1 MLQLIRS
8 QPGLLIVIGLLVGG
22 AFVCTLVGLIMAR
35 AGASL
40 RPVFWFA
47 GFFALIVLPQLL
59 GHSYQA
65 MQAAKTRM
73 PGNDTMQRPG
83 SPSGPDDL
91 EAGSPFGP
99 DVDRQLITDVREAY
113 GEVFKN
119 ATEARF
125 AILPGG
131 DTVLLARFD
140 DFPAAE
146 AAWIDYLRV
155 AGWNQ
160 LPGEGDSHRGYAV
173 TRPTGDR
180 AYALAFGNQL
190 GIWTGQ
196 DDAAIRGRIRAGGF
210 EIPARAPLAHNGAGN
225 ESGSPVSKSPLR
237 FALLTAGISVY
248 AFFLVLYFFKGAA
261 WAGSSPARPGIVPVS
276 SNELASRLE
285 SINELDVPF
294 RVERGAR
301 PDQWIARWRN
311 EDAHWVDLARARG
324 LRRTFRIRLT
334 LDESKGTVRA
344 TDEAATYDWSAGLGG
359 ANLEWKSLLGIVFFQ
374 YESQSSF
381 GLGLDEQGRFTL
393 RPDYQYTFDLNEM
406 KSPLVET
413 VTRSGWA
420 WRPTVWQGPAWLRW
434 LTE

>member
-1 MLQLIRS
+1 M
-8 QPGLLIVIGLLVGG
+8 
-22 AFVCTLVGLIMAR
+22 
-35 AGASL
+35 
-40 RPVFWFA
+40 
-47 GFFALIVLPQLL
+47 
-59 GHSYQA
+59 
-65 MQAAKTRM
+65 
-73 PGNDTMQRPG
+73 
-83 SPSGPDDL
+83 
-91 EAGSPFGP
+91 
-99 DVDRQLITDVREAY
+99 
-113 GEVFKN
+113 
-119 ATEARF
+119 
-125 AILPGG
+125 
-131 DTVLLARFD
+131 
-140 DFPAAE
+140 
-146 AAWIDYLRV
+146 
-155 AGWNQ
+155 
-160 LPGEGDSHRGYAV
+160 

-196 DDAAIRGRIRAGGF
+196 DDAAIRARIRAGGF

-334 LDESKGTVRA
+334 LD
-344 TDEAATYDWSAGLGG
+344 DD
-359 ANLEWKSLLGIVFFQ
+359 NLFCL
-374 YESQSSF
+374 
-381 GLGLDEQGRFTL
+381 
-393 RPDYQYTFDLNEM
+393 
-406 KSPLVET
+406 
-413 VTRSGWA
+413 
-420 WRPTVWQGPAWLRW
+420 
-434 LTE
+434 